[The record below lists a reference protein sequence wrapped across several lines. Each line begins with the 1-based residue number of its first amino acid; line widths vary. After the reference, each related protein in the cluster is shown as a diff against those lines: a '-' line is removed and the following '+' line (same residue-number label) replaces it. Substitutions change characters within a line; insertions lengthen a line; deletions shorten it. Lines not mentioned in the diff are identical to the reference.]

1 MQIKVAA
8 AALGTLVVGIG
19 LVAAIV
25 WSPTAR
31 TEPQLLAISAPPVT
45 VIQVLPGEEVVI
57 PPAIADLTLDS
68 DQRHFLAEPEDLSS
82 VQFFARPEDP
92 LLVCFVRVGYVP
104 FTACT
109 PGVVWQPVAPAG
121 FELTP

>member
-1 MQIKVAA
+1 MQTKVAA

-45 VIQVLPGEEVVI
+45 VNQVLPGEEVVI
-57 PPAIADLTLDS
+57 PPAIADPTLDP
-68 DQRHFLAEPEDLSS
+68 DQRHFLAEPEDPS
-82 VQFFARPEDP
+82 
-92 LLVCFVRVGYVP
+92 LVCFVRVRYAP

-109 PGVVWQPVAPAG
+109 PGVVWQPVLPAG